1 MKGNRGTTRI
11 ANKSRSISITRKRR
25 DGVLYFTHQAQEPIH
40 FVRFYLLS
48 PYTSSL
54 QKPKQKYLFPQSHSL
69 IA

>member
-11 ANKSRSISITRKRR
+11 ANESRSISITRKRR
-25 DGVLYFTHQAQEPIH
+25 DGVLCFIRQAQEPIL

-54 QKPKQKYLFPQSHSL
+54 QKP
-69 IA
+69 